1 MLEGT
6 EEKHNNPQSLGQ
18 DLNVKCL
25 EYTAWVLYTH
35 PWSFGDENNVN
46 FKIEI
51 FVYFNFS
58 IQFKTYVAGHLCNDI
73 GGQYEWMKGIGWDS
87 LICFLKY
94 DFMILDG
101 RLWQVKLHS
110 WWYKKCI

>member
-6 EEKHNNPQSLGQ
+6 GKMHNNTQFLGQ
-18 DLNVKCL
+18 NLNVKCL
-25 EYTAWVLYTH
+25 EYTAWVLSTH
-35 PWSFGDENNVN
+35 SRSLGDENNVN
-46 FKIEI
+46 LKREI
-51 FVYFNFS
+51 FVYFNVI
-58 IQFKTYVAGHLCNDI
+58 IQFKKYMAGHLCRDI
-73 GGQYEWMKGIGWDS
+73 GGKYAGTGWDR

-110 WWYKKCI
+110 W